1 MLNFVFFA
9 LFTHL
14 AIGALLTVLLI
25 SLEEIGVTFFR
36 FMSWLAAV
44 LLGLALLA
52 QPLYVQV
59 PDALFV
65 LPQGSNTLAFG
76 LVLAQL
82 AILIGGSFWVKRVGK
97 SYLLIAFTLGISA
110 LVLISY
116 FYPRAEG
123 TPQATFGLRAFSFV
137 GSALML
143 GSVLGAMITGHWYL
157 VNHKLSIE
165 PLRLAS
171 LLFLITTLVRV
182 LFVIALMSYT
192 TLFGEQ
198 LLAESART
206 LMSFT
211 GRGILFW
218 ARCAIGLVGPL
229 IFAFMIYET
238 VKLRSTQSATG
249 LLYATV
255 VLVFIG
261 EAFSKFLWFFTGIP
275 V

>member
-1 MLNFVFFA
+1 MLNFIFFA

-14 AIGALLTVLLI
+14 AVGALLTVLLI

-36 FMSWLAAV
+36 FMSWLVAV

-52 QPLYVQV
+52 QPLYKQL
-59 PDALFV
+59 PDALFI
-65 LPQGSNTLAFG
+65 LPQGSNLLAFG
-76 LVLAQL
+76 LLLLELAVL
-82 AILIGGSFWVKRVGK
+82 ILGSFLVKRVGK
-97 SYLLIAFTLGISA
+97 SYLFFAFGLGLIV

-116 FYPRAEG
+116 FYPIAEG
-123 TPQATFGLRAFSFV
+123 MSQAAFGLRALSFV

-157 VNHKLSIE
+157 VNHKLSIQ

-171 LLFLITTLVRV
+171 LLFLGATLMRV
-182 LFVIALMSYT
+182 LFVIALMSYST
-192 TLFGEQ
+192 FSSEQ
-198 LLAESART
+198 VLAENART
-206 LMSFT
+206 LLHFS
-211 GRGILFW
+211 GKGILFW
-218 ARCAIGLVGPL
+218 ARCAIGLIGPL

-249 LLYATV
+249 MLYATV

>member
-1 MLNFVFFA
+1 MLKFIFFA
-9 LFTHL
+9 LFSHL

-36 FMSWLAAV
+36 FMSWLTAV

-52 QPLYVQV
+52 QPLYEQL
-59 PDALFV
+59 PDALFI
-65 LPQGSNTLAFG
+65 LPQGSNLLAFG
-76 LVLAQL
+76 LVMSALAV
-82 AILIGGSFWVKRVGK
+82 LIAGSFWVQRVGK
-97 SYLLIAFTLGISA
+97 SYLLLAFGLGLAA

-116 FYPRAEG
+116 FYPIAAG
-123 TPQATFGLRAFSFV
+123 TSQAAFGVRAFSFV

-157 VNHKLSIE
+157 VNHKLSIQ

-171 LLFLITTLVRV
+171 LLFLGATLARV
-182 LFVIALMSYT
+182 LFVIALMSYST
-192 TLFGEQ
+192 FSSEQ

-206 LMSFT
+206 LLSFS
-211 GRGILFW
+211 GQGILFW
-218 ARCAIGLVGPL
+218 ARCAIGLIGPL

-249 LLYATV
+249 MLYATV

>member
-1 MLNFVFFA
+1 MLKFIFFA

-14 AIGALLTVLLI
+14 AVGAMLTTLLI
-25 SLEEIGVTFFR
+25 SLDEIGATFFR

-52 QPLYVQV
+52 QPLHEQM
-59 PDALFV
+59 PGMLFI
-65 LPQGSNTLAFG
+65 LPQGSNLIAFA
-76 LVLAQL
+76 LVVLAL
-82 AILIGGSFWVKRVGK
+82 AVLISGSIWVKRVGK
-97 SYLLIAFTLGISA
+97 SYLFVAFGLGLA
-110 LVLISY
+110 MLVLVSY
-116 FYPRAEG
+116 FYPLAEG
-123 TPQATFGLRAFSFV
+123 LSQAAFGLRAFSFV

-157 VNHKLSIE
+157 VNHKLSIQ
-165 PLRLAS
+165 PLRLAA
-171 LLFLITTLVRV
+171 LLFLAATLARV
-182 LFVIALMSYT
+182 LFVLALMLYAS
-192 TLFGEQ
+192 FSNEPVFAENARA
-198 LLAESART
+198 LL
-206 LMSFT
+206 SFS
-211 GRGILFW
+211 GRGLLFW
-218 ARCAIGLVGPL
+218 ARCAIGLIGPL

-249 LLYATV
+249 MLYATV